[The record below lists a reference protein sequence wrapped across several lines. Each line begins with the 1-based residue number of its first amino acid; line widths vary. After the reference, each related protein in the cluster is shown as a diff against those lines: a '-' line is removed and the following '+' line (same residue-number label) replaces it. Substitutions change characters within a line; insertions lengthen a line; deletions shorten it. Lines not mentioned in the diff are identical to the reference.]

1 MGMCKRDISDIGYDP
16 WIGRRWKSKA
26 AQVDDWVQA
35 GKAVPKVDVASFT
48 EYKG

>member
-1 MGMCKRDISDIGYDP
+1 MCKRDISGIDYDH

-35 GKAVPKVDVASFT
+35 GKAAPKVDAASFT